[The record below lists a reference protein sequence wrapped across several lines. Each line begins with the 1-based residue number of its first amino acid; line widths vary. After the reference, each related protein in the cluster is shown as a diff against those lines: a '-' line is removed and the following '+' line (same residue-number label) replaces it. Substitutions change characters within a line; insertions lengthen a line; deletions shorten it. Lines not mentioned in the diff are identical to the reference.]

1 MSIADCE
8 REESGWGVLEGLP
21 GDPMMWVLVFSEL
34 VAFGLFLGAF
44 IVARAVRPAIFA
56 SGQTA
61 LDLTLAGCNTI
72 VLVTSGWAAAKGAA
86 SARADEARRARLWLL
101 LAMALG
107 GAFVTIKLVEYARE
121 IGGGIGLETS
131 VFFTLYFLLTGF
143 TCCTSASES
152 SFSPSSATAPIPCM
166 WRPGR
171 CSGTKSALQHNHLF
185 RQFGG
190 SVSEISCASLA
201 SA

>member
-8 REESGWGVLEGLP
+8 CEESGWGVLEGLP

-44 IVARAVRPAIFA
+44 IVARAVRPAVFA

-72 VLVTSGWAAAKGAA
+72 VLVTSGWAAAKGTAP
-86 SARADEARRARLWLL
+86 ARADQGPRARLWLL
-101 LAMALG
+101 LAMVLG
-107 GAFVTIKLVEYARE
+107 GAFVAIKLVEYARE
-121 IGGGIGLETS
+121 IGAGIGLETS

-143 TCCTSASES
+143 HLLHVCLGIVILAVVCRRADPVHVETGTV
-152 SFSPSSATAPIPCM
+152 FWHMVDLVWIVMFPIVYLV
-166 WRPGR
+166 R
-171 CSGTKSALQHNHLF
+171 
-185 RQFGG
+185 
-190 SVSEISCASLA
+190 
-201 SA
+201 

>member
-8 REESGWGVLEGLP
+8 QEEAGWGVFEGLP

-44 IVARAVRPAIFA
+44 IVAHAVKPAIFA
-56 SGQTA
+56 SGQTS
-61 LDLTLAGCNTI
+61 LDATLAGYNTI
-72 VLVTSGWAAAKGAA
+72 VLVTSGWAAAKGVS
-86 SARADEARRARLWLL
+86 SARANARRHARLWLL

-121 IGGGIGLETS
+121 IGSGIGLETS

-143 TCCTSASES
+143 HLLHVCLGIIILAVVCRQADPVHVETGTI
-152 SFSPSSATAPIPCM
+152 FWHMVDLVWIVMFPIVYLV
-166 WRPGR
+166 R
-171 CSGTKSALQHNHLF
+171 
-185 RQFGG
+185 
-190 SVSEISCASLA
+190 
-201 SA
+201 

>member
-86 SARADEARRARLWLL
+86 SARVDEARRARFWLL

-107 GAFVTIKLVEYARE
+107 GAFVTIKLVEYAHE
-121 IGGGIGLETS
+121 IGAGIGLETS

-143 TCCTSASES
+143 HLLHVCLGIIILAVVCRRAD
-152 SFSPSSATAPIPCM
+152 PIHVET
-166 WRPGR
+166 
-171 CSGTKSALQHNHLF
+171 GTVFWHMVDLVWIVMFPIVYLV
-185 RQFGG
+185 R
-190 SVSEISCASLA
+190 
-201 SA
+201 

>member
-143 TCCTSASES
+143 HLLHVCLGIIILAVVCRRADPVDVETGTV
-152 SFSPSSATAPIPCM
+152 FWHMVDLVWIVMFPIVYLV
-166 WRPGR
+166 R
-171 CSGTKSALQHNHLF
+171 
-185 RQFGG
+185 
-190 SVSEISCASLA
+190 
-201 SA
+201 

>member
-44 IVARAVRPAIFA
+44 IVARAVRPAVFA

-61 LDLTLAGCNTI
+61 LDVTLAGCNTI

-86 SARADEARRARLWLL
+86 SARADEGRRARLWLL

-143 TCCTSASES
+143 HLLHVCLGIIILAVVCRRADPVDVET
-152 SFSPSSATAPIPCM
+152 
-166 WRPGR
+166 
-171 CSGTKSALQHNHLF
+171 GTVFWHMVDLVWIVMFQIVYLV
-185 RQFGG
+185 R
-190 SVSEISCASLA
+190 
-201 SA
+201 

>member
-44 IVARAVRPAIFA
+44 IVARAVRPAVFA

-61 LDLTLAGCNTI
+61 LDVTLAGCNTI

-86 SARADEARRARLWLL
+86 SARADEGRRARLWLL

-143 TCCTSASES
+143 HLLHVCLGIVILAVVCRSAD
-152 SFSPSSATAPIPCM
+152 PIHV
-166 WRPGR
+166 
-171 CSGTKSALQHNHLF
+171 GTGTVFWHMVDLVWIVMFPIIYLV
-185 RQFGG
+185 R
-190 SVSEISCASLA
+190 
-201 SA
+201 

>member
-8 REESGWGVLEGLP
+8 HEESGWGVLEGLP

-44 IVARAVRPAIFA
+44 IVTRAVRPAIFA

-72 VLVTSGWAAAKGAA
+72 VLVTSGWAAAKAVV
-86 SARADEARRARLWLL
+86 SARADEGRRARLWLL

-107 GAFVTIKLVEYARE
+107 GAFVAIKLVEYARE

-143 TCCTSASES
+143 HLLHVVLGIVILAVVCRRADPVHVETGTV
-152 SFSPSSATAPIPCM
+152 FWHMVDLVWIVMFPIVYLV
-166 WRPGR
+166 R
-171 CSGTKSALQHNHLF
+171 
-185 RQFGG
+185 
-190 SVSEISCASLA
+190 
-201 SA
+201 

>member
-44 IVARAVRPAIFA
+44 IVARAVNPAIFA
-56 SGQTA
+56 SGQSE
-61 LDLTLAGCNTI
+61 LDLALAGYNTI
-72 VLVTSGWAAAKGAA
+72 VLVTSGWAAAKAA
-86 SARADEARRARLWLL
+86 VSSRADERRRARLWLS
-101 LAMALG
+101 LAIVLG
-107 GAFVTIKLVEYARE
+107 GAFVAIKLVEYTRE

-143 TCCTSASES
+143 HLLHVCLGIVILAVVCRRADPVHVETGTVFWHMVDLVWIAM
-152 SFSPSSATAPIPCM
+152 FPIVYLV
-166 WRPGR
+166 R
-171 CSGTKSALQHNHLF
+171 
-185 RQFGG
+185 
-190 SVSEISCASLA
+190 
-201 SA
+201 

>member
-44 IVARAVRPAIFA
+44 IVARAVRPAVFA

-143 TCCTSASES
+143 HLLHVCLGIVILAVVCRRAVPAHVETGTV
-152 SFSPSSATAPIPCM
+152 FWHMVDLVWIVMFPIIYLV
-166 WRPGR
+166 R
-171 CSGTKSALQHNHLF
+171 
-185 RQFGG
+185 
-190 SVSEISCASLA
+190 
-201 SA
+201 

>member
-1 MSIADCE
+1 
-8 REESGWGVLEGLP
+8 
-21 GDPMMWVLVFSEL
+21 MMWVLVLSEL

-44 IVARAVRPAIFA
+44 IVTRAVRADVFA

-61 LDLTLAGCNTI
+61 LDVTLAGYNTI
-72 VLVTSGWAAAKGAA
+72 VLVASGWAAAKGAA
-86 SARADEARRARLWLL
+86 SARTGEHRFARHWLA

-107 GAFVTIKLVEYARE
+107 GAFVIIKLVEYAHE
-121 IGGGIGLETS
+121 ISGGIGLETS

-171 CSGTKSALQHNHLF
+171 CSGTWSTWS
-185 RQFGG
+185 G
-190 SVSEISCASLA
+190 S
-201 SA
+201 

>member
-44 IVARAVRPAIFA
+44 IVARAISPAVFA

-61 LDLTLAGCNTI
+61 LELMLAGCNTI

-86 SARADEARRARLWLL
+86 SARADEGRRARLWLL

-107 GAFVTIKLVEYARE
+107 GAFVAIKLVEYARE

-143 TCCTSASES
+143 HLLHVVLGIVILAVVCRRADPVHVETGTVFWHMVDLVWIAM
-152 SFSPSSATAPIPCM
+152 FPIVYLV
-166 WRPGR
+166 R
-171 CSGTKSALQHNHLF
+171 
-185 RQFGG
+185 
-190 SVSEISCASLA
+190 
-201 SA
+201 

>member
-121 IGGGIGLETS
+121 IGAGIGLETS

-143 TCCTSASES
+143 HLLHVCLGIIILAVVCRRADPVDVETGTV
-152 SFSPSSATAPIPCM
+152 FWHMVDLVWIVMFPIVYLV
-166 WRPGR
+166 R
-171 CSGTKSALQHNHLF
+171 
-185 RQFGG
+185 
-190 SVSEISCASLA
+190 
-201 SA
+201 

>member
-8 REESGWGVLEGLP
+8 HEESGWGVLEGLP

-44 IVARAVRPAIFA
+44 IVARAIRPAVFA
-56 SGQTA
+56 SGQTE

-72 VLVTSGWAAAKGAA
+72 VLVTSGWAAAKAVV
-86 SARADEARRARLWLL
+86 SARADEGRRARLWLL

-107 GAFVTIKLVEYARE
+107 GGFVAIKLVEYAHE
-121 IGGGIGLETS
+121 ISGGIGLDTS

-143 TCCTSASES
+143 HLLHVGLGIVILAVVCRRADPVHVETGTVFWHMVDLAWIVM
-152 SFSPSSATAPIPCM
+152 FPIIYLV
-166 WRPGR
+166 R
-171 CSGTKSALQHNHLF
+171 
-185 RQFGG
+185 
-190 SVSEISCASLA
+190 
-201 SA
+201 